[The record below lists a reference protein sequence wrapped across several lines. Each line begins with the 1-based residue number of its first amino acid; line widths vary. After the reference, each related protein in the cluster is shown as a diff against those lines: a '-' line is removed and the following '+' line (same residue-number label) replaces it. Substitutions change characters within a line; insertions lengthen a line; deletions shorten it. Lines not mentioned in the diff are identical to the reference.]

1 MERVETGVS
10 LSTDRLG
17 GSGPKRR
24 VLLADDDPA
33 LRRLIHTTL
42 GTTDF
47 ELLQAQDGEEALQ
60 IAREQHPELILLDVN
75 MPKLDGFAV
84 CQRLKGAPETAAIKV
99 VMLTARGADAD
110 RAKGRAAGADDYFVK
125 PFSPVQLLNKVYALL
140 E

>member
-1 MERVETGVS
+1 VFVERVG
-10 LSTDRLG
+10 G
-17 GSGPKRR
+17 GSAKRR
-24 VLLADDDPA
+24 VLLADDDLA
-33 LRRLIHTTL
+33 LRRLIATTL

-47 ELLQAQDGEEALQ
+47 ELLQATDGEEALA
-60 IAREQHPELILLDVN
+60 IARQQHPDLVLLDVN

-84 CQRLKGAPETAAIKV
+84 CQQLKHEPATASIKI